1 MFVRQFKIRNFK
13 SLKEFDIEDVPDMV
27 VLAGPNGVG
36 KSSVLQAI
44 AYLKE
49 VIAPYPPYGLPPIV
63 SRWQSKVVSTNIIIA
78 LPRF

>member
-1 MFVRQFKIRNFK
+1 
-13 SLKEFDIEDVPDMV
+13 LKEFDIEDVPDMV

-49 VIAPYPPYGLPPIV
+49 VIAPYPPYSLPPVV
-63 SRWQSKVVSTNIIIA
+63 SRCQSKEVKILGFRIFSLRNYQERCIMN
-78 LPRF
+78 